1 MMSGGINNLQIQ
13 PMNPSSTPASADKG
27 SGVKKIDEGK
37 LKKACEDF
45 ESIFISQMLK
55 VMRQSIPKSGLLD
68 GGSQQDTYLS
78 LFDQELSKS
87 MAKRGGIGLGK
98 ILYQNIMT
106 QEKNRNLAPAELSAA
121 AEGQRPKKYS
131 SGVEK

>member
-1 MMSGGINNLQIQ
+1 MMSEGVNNLPIQ
-13 PMNPSSTPASADKG
+13 PINPSAAGKE
-27 SGVKKIDEGK
+27 SGARKIDEGK

-55 VMRQSIPKSGLLD
+55 VMRQTIPKSGLLD

-78 LFDQELSKS
+78 LFDEEVSKS

-98 ILYQNIMT
+98 ILYQNVMN
-106 QEKNRNLAPAELSAA
+106 QGKNRDPSAVELSTAPEA
-121 AEGQRPKKYS
+121 QRRKINLP
-131 SGVEK
+131 E

>member
-1 MMSGGINNLQIQ
+1 MSEGISTLQIQ
-13 PMNPSSTPASADKG
+13 PMNPSSTPASTGKE

-45 ESIFISQMLK
+45 ETIFISQMLK
-55 VMRQSIPKSGLLD
+55 VMRQTITKSGLLD

-78 LFDQELSKS
+78 LFDEELSKS

-98 ILYQNIMT
+98 ILYQNIMN
-106 QEKNRNLAPAELSAA
+106 QGKNRNPSPPELFTTADS
-121 AEGQRPKKYS
+121 QRRKIILP
-131 SGVEK
+131 E

>member
-1 MMSGGINNLQIQ
+1 MSGEIHNPLIQ
-13 PMNPSSTPASADKG
+13 PMDLSSTPTSPGKG

-45 ESIFISQMLK
+45 ESIFISKMLK

-68 GGSQQDTYLS
+68 GGNQQDTYLS
-78 LFDQELSKS
+78 LFDEEVSKS

-98 ILYQNIMT
+98 ILYQNIMN
-106 QEKNRNLAPAELSAA
+106 QGKNRDLGPAELSAVP
-121 AEGQRPKKYS
+121 EGQRRKIILP
-131 SGVEK
+131 E